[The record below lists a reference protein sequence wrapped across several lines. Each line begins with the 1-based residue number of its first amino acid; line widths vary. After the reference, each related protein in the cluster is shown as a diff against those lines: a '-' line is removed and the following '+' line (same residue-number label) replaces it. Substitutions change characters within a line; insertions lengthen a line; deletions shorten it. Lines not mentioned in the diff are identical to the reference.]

1 MPSFITIGGTI
12 GMKIIF
18 PQIII
23 TTSTIPL
30 GITHLEM
37 DIFLI
42 IKRTKEVIMQNNIP
56 FLEIRLLTM
65 LTAMV
70 ILFIF

>member
-12 GMKIIF
+12 GMKILF

-23 TTSTIPL
+23 TTSTTPL
-30 GITHLEM
+30 GIIHLEM

-42 IKRTKEVIMQNNIP
+42 IKRMKEVIMQNNIP

-70 ILFIF
+70 ILFIY